1 MKVWAEVSREW
12 QDGVHRGQCRPWG
25 FLSTSSEESPPPTRS
40 PVVWGKVPCREWFP
54 LASQQREALPGS
66 EPRGPVRRSTRL
78 PRSRVSD
85 ARTQFRSFTP
95 HAILPAR
102 KATKMKVPSTGGDQC
117 LILLSSG
124 WFLTSGPSSWRH
136 TTLSPPHRAALDTL
150 SPLTP
155 EDAAGRGGQKLPA
168 GLANHQEWCGPPPPP
183 RLAQEPRH
191 RPPGP
196 TLWVLA
202 SQDLAAGSLELPGPL
217 CGVGWG
223 QGEQRAGGFLPEG
236 LRTGGMWVVRGSWG
250 GWAQLKAGVR

>member
-1 MKVWAEVSREW
+1 M
-12 QDGVHRGQCRPWG
+12 HRGQCRPWG

-168 GLANHQEWCGPPPPP
+168 GLANHQEWRGPPTTPTCPGALP
-183 RLAQEPRH
+183 LPSWSNTVGAGQ
-191 RPPGP
+191 PGP
-196 TLWVLA
+196 GGWIAGAARAPLW
-202 SQDLAAGSLELPGPL
+202 G
-217 CGVGWG
+217 GVGSRGAEGWG
-223 QGEQRAGGFLPEG
+223 LPSGGPSDRWHVGGEGQLGRLGAAQGGGALTAVREAGWEG
-236 LRTGGMWVVRGSWG
+236 PP
-250 GWAQLKAGVR
+250 